1 MALPPLRQQR
11 FTTLAFN
18 PPLHA
23 IFEAISGF
31 TSTGLSMSQ
40 DASALPYRL
49 QWWRSFS
56 EWVGGVG
63 AIVLSP
69 RAKLFIHRS
78 ARKPPYRVEVA
89 ERNVKLILVR
99 YLALALIEP
108 SEEHYAFYSAEART
122 RQLGESLK
130 ETVAE
135 SGSFLSRTRYWLL
148 GRFGWPAC
156 HPGKRSIMV

>member
-1 MALPPLRQQR
+1 MALPPFRQQR

-49 QWWRSFS
+49 QGWRSFS

-63 AIVLSP
+63 AIV
-69 RAKLFIHRS
+69 
-78 ARKPPYRVEVA
+78 
-89 ERNVKLILVR
+89 
-99 YLALALIEP
+99 LALALIEP
-108 SEEHYAFYSAEART
+108 SEEHYAFYSADART